1 LSNKSFDSSV
11 FECIEYLGMVPEY
24 MQEKRPPVITT
35 KGLGSFLKELGF
47 DLASKV
53 GYVGLFRGGG
63 GEGGIL

>member
-1 LSNKSFDSSV
+1 M
-11 FECIEYLGMVPEY
+11 EYLGMVPEY

-53 GYVGLFRGGG
+53 GNVGLSQRDSTSLALVYSR
-63 GEGGIL
+63 EKAVIS